1 MFLPYK
7 AVFFIL
13 LFFKNHRYSDNSNG
27 FHNLFVK
34 PATVCPH
41 NPFGISIRIAL
52 EVPITLRRIYIFP
65 IIESSHPG
73 ASCVSWFNQMLFK
86 SFKRV
91 TRFLHIVFF
100 FWQCTLLLLLWYFSY
115 GAFWFVWYLGQLL
128 AHYSNT
134 YWTARNFW
142 YIDKPFFFFKSY
154 SLMHFIFAVISC
166 FHR

>member
-100 FWQCTLLLLLWYFSY
+100 FFDNAHSVVAIVIFLLWRFLVCLVFRTVIGTLLKYLLNCKEFLVYRQ
-115 GAFWFVWYLGQLL
+115 A
-128 AHYSNT
+128 
-134 YWTARNFW
+134 
-142 YIDKPFFFFKSY
+142 FFFF
-154 SLMHFIFAVISC
+154 
-166 FHR
+166 

>member
-91 TRFLHIVFF
+91 TRFIQIYPLSTRWPLSPSSLSRNLHSGHTEFLADPRVPYVCAVTQLGF
-100 FWQCTLLLLLWYFSY
+100 LLPLPASLSWFLLILQSLPS
-115 GAFWFVWYLGQLL
+115 ASLL
-128 AHYSNT
+128 
-134 YWTARNFW
+134 
-142 YIDKPFFFFKSY
+142 
-154 SLMHFIFAVISC
+154 
-166 FHR
+166 